1 MQEWM
6 AYLRKVW
13 LIREKVEYM
22 RDNPTLPLSWH
33 MSQCNDCNQARLQGR
48 NVQSTPRGDAA
59 LVT

>member
-13 LIREKVEYM
+13 LIREKVGTW
-22 RDNPTLPLSWH
+22 NHPTPPLSWH